1 MHRQRSD
8 YVKGAVV
15 LEAYKSHFSWL
26 VAVGMQG
33 QHLISLHLFL
43 HAAHSRNAHKVVST
57 IMYRLMGQCAQQGT
71 LLTCKRNP
79 TLLQPLTALSSNV
92 QTDRGHEQARA
103 GAEQIKQILQS
114 ENETFKLFFYM
125 SPYKR
130 SKQTYE
136 GIAAQFSR
144 SIVAGTQEEV
154 QLREQDFG
162 NFQVSCCL
170 PTAKYI
176 ICLNNDHINIIFLC
190 SSLPL

>member
-1 MHRQRSD
+1 MR
-8 YVKGAVV
+8 A
-15 LEAYKSHFSWL
+15 
-26 VAVGMQG
+26 
-33 QHLISLHLFL
+33 QHI
-43 HAAHSRNAHKVVST
+43 RV
-57 IMYRLMGQCAQQGT
+57 
-71 LLTCKRNP
+71 
-79 TLLQPLTALSSNV
+79 LQPLTALSFNM

-103 GAEQIKQILQS
+103 GAKQIKQILQS

-162 NFQVSCCL
+162 NFQVSCCML
-170 PTAKYI
+170 TAGQAMSCHVCIKVTGRRLQERMLCTSQGMEPSRRDKYKV
-176 ICLNNDHINIIFLC
+176 
-190 SSLPL
+190 SRV